1 MKIIGVT
8 GGTGSG
14 KSTVSKILA
23 ENGAV
28 VLDADKISKELQR
41 KGTTTFKK
49 IVEAF
54 GESVV
59 ADDGELDRK
68 ALSEMIFRDE
78 EKRLLINSI
87 VHKEVARVF
96 RERLKVLEEVDTKIA
111 VLDVPIPTEEG
122 FFELVNTVWA
132 VVANDDLRIE
142 RIMERSGLTEAEAE
156 RRIASQFS
164 NREYEE
170 LADVVIENERSY
182 EELEKLVKYELE
194 RCL

>member
-1 MKIIGVT
+1 MKVIGVT

-41 KGTTTFKK
+41 PGTKTFKK
-49 IVEAF
+49 IVKAF
-54 GESVV
+54 GDDVV
-59 ADDGELDRK
+59 SENGELNRK
-68 ALSEMIFRDE
+68 KLAEIIFNDH
-78 EKRLLINSI
+78 EKRILMNGI

-96 RERLKVLEEVDTKIA
+96 RERLKTLEDAGTKVC

-122 FFELVNTVWA
+122 FFELVNSVWA
-132 VVANDDLRIE
+132 VVANDDIRIE
-142 RIMERSGLTEAEAE
+142 RIMARSGMTEEEAE
-156 RRIASQFS
+156 RRIASQLS

-170 LADVVIENERSY
+170 IADVVIENERSR